1 MGAQGG
7 WPGERRA
14 CGEVACAPQG
24 PEGLVLWWQDG
35 CLGLRQGLAEGKR
48 EILPQLRLGLEG
60 RRLRGSMECL
70 TCRCAVR
77 RSTTSALQKLKVTL
91 DSGLL

>member
-1 MGAQGG
+1 MVRWLVPPRGLRGWFCGG
-7 WPGERRA
+7 RTG
-14 CGEVACAPQG
+14 V
-24 PEGLVLWWQDG
+24 
-35 CLGLRQGLAEGKR
+35 LGLRQGLAEGKR